1 MPPPVWAVGMS
12 EQPDGTFKLSLLDDE
27 PAAASPPR
35 LQNGPIAA
43 APRAGSSDAPA
54 ADRAAQRRHQRT
66 LVVFGVVTA
75 SAVALLLGHMRA
87 LQDELVHFK
96 QEMTPLRT
104 EVSHL
109 RGNVA
114 ALLQGE
120 AKVSAEQIGELLALR
135 QEPAPAQTCAEYV
148 PRPVVADSTAP
159 SGPVWVYSGTRRSR
173 ARTRWRTA
181 CS

>member
-43 APRAGSSDAPA
+43 APRAGDADRA

-87 LQDELVHFK
+87 LQDELVQFK
-96 QEMTPLRT
+96 REMTPLRT

-114 ALLQGE
+114 ALLQGD

-148 PRPVVADSTAP
+148 PRPVVADSP
-159 SGPVWVYSGTRRSR
+159 LSGPVWVHSGTRRSR

>member
-1 MPPPVWAVGMS
+1 MVWA
-12 EQPDGTFKLSLLDDE
+12 DDMTLRRPCTGVHSRDALFFRHVAQAE
-27 PAAASPPR
+27 GHLAGALGAS
-35 LQNGPIAA
+35 
-43 APRAGSSDAPA
+43 
-54 ADRAAQRRHQRT
+54 AAQRRHQRT

-87 LQDELVHFK
+87 LQDELVQFK

-109 RGNVA
+109 KGNVA

-148 PRPVVADSTAP
+148 PRPVVADSP
-159 SGPVWVYSGTRRSR
+159 L
-173 ARTRWRTA
+173 
-181 CS
+181 